1 MRTPTLPLP
10 PLAERVTA
18 GARLLDRCRPG
29 WATQVNPA
37 ALNMRCRLQAACVL
51 CQLAGTDELASLADE
66 LVGPIIQPDA
76 HQWAVAHGLEPDD
89 PDDAADA
96 ALTVAWQ
103 ALLVARRQ
111 GGDRR

>member
-1 MRTPTLPLP
+1 MAPDPVLV
-10 PLAERVTA
+10 AERVAA
-18 GARLLDRCRPG
+18 GVALLDQHQPG
-29 WATQVNPA
+29 WAAQVNPA
-37 ALNMRCRLQAACVL
+37 ALDMRCRLQAACVL
-51 CQLAGTDELASLADE
+51 CQLAGTDKLASLVDE
-66 LVGPIIQPDA
+66 LGGPVIQPDA

-111 GGDRR
+111 GGEGR